1 MRVVGDTKP
10 TTGRILIVDDDEA
23 ATHIFSQLL
32 KLEGYEVQTAGN
44 AEMGLFEVDLN
55 RPDAIILDFHMP
67 LVDGLEFLRRLRSH
81 AEHCATPVAIVTG
94 DFFIDDDIAS
104 ELRALGAHV
113 TYKPL
118 SLDDL
123 LGLTRSLLRVIT

>member
-1 MRVVGDTKP
+1 VRVVADTKP

-23 ATHIFSQLL
+23 ATHIFSRLL

-44 AEMGLFEVDLN
+44 AEMGLFEVELN
-55 RPDAIILDFHMP
+55 RPDAIILDLHMP
-67 LVDGLEFLRRLRSH
+67 LVDGLEFLRRLRSQV
-81 AEHCATPVAIVTG
+81 EHRAMPVAIVTG

-104 ELRALGAHV
+104 ELKALGAHV

-118 SLDDL
+118 SLDEL
-123 LGLTRSLLRVIT
+123 LGLTRNLLRVIN